1 MVILKQTYHTCIAC
15 ITVDSILRMNK
26 KNYPKVY
33 LEECKYKIKKTDTPR
48 FTNTE
53 LQTDSESDSETK

>member
-26 KNYPKVY
+26 
-33 LEECKYKIKKTDTPR
+33 CKIKKTDTPR